1 MISAHTNDSFQ
12 CMVPPFINDNAEATE
27 RGQWLAVFFT
37 AIPVGTALGY
47 TYGSFMAHSAAQ
59 WSGAFLIEAVVALP
73 LVLLCFAIPRHTR
86 ARARSSVS
94 ISITAAATTVAASEG
109 KTKLIDSVQAMPTI
123 SSSNSRSSGDDY
135 SHYTALSGDS
145 STATATAS
153 TTAAAIS
160 ISEDWQYCDDA
171 EELVLLHAN
180 VPPPTWQQEVRA
192 VLSQRTYVCIVLGYS
207 AYVAVVVGISTFGS
221 GFIVSLGLLS
231 SERAAS
237 AVFGSIIACAG
248 ILGTPLGGMLLD
260 SAAHLSD
267 APKLT
272 VVLQQL
278 LCMVCTATL
287 FVIAAACATAA
298 GTVPFL
304 LLLAVGCF
312 FLFMATSHVNM
323 GLMLSVPKEN
333 RSFALA
339 LNTLGL
345 HVLGD
350 VPSPIIGKRV
360 LNKLYIQRH
369 QYEFVVIV

>member
-1 MISAHTNDSFQ
+1 
-12 CMVPPFINDNAEATE
+12 MVPPFINDNAEASE

-73 LVLLCFAIPRHTR
+73 LVLLCFAIPRQTR
-86 ARARSSVS
+86 ARVRSSVS
-94 ISITAAATTVAASEG
+94 LSITAAATATTVAASKG
-109 KTKLIDSVQAMPTI
+109 KSKLIDSVQPLPI
-123 SSSNSRSSGDDY
+123 ISSNSRSSDDDH

-145 STATATAS
+145 NNNTITAA
-153 TTAAAIS
+153 AAAIS
-160 ISEDWQYCDDA
+160 VSEDWQYSDDT
-171 EELVLLHAN
+171 EELVLLNAN

-221 GFIVSLGLLS
+221 GFIVSLGLLN

-248 ILGTPLGGMLLD
+248 ILGTPFGGMLLD

-278 LCMVCTATL
+278 LGMVCTATL

-350 VPSPIIGKRV
+350 VPSPIIEVSAGTQQAAS
-360 LNKLYIQRH
+360 LL
-369 QYEFVVIV
+369 

>member
-1 MISAHTNDSFQ
+1 
-12 CMVPPFINDNAEATE
+12 MVPPYINDNAAASE

-59 WSGAFLIEAVVALP
+59 WSGAFLIEAVCALP
-73 LVLLCFAIPRHTR
+73 LVLLCFAIPRQTR
-86 ARARSSVS
+86 ARVHSSVS
-94 ISITAAATTVAASEG
+94 ISITATATAATVVASEG
-109 KTKLIDSVQAMPTI
+109 KSKLIDSVQALP
-123 SSSNSRSSGDDY
+123 SSHGCSSDAH

-145 STATATAS
+145 SSSSSANTV
-153 TTAAAIS
+153 TTAAAAAIS
-160 ISEDWQYCDDA
+160 LSEDWQYCDDA
-171 EELVLLHAN
+171 DIDVLLQAT

-221 GFIVSLGLLS
+221 GFIVSLGLLN

-248 ILGTPLGGMLLD
+248 ILGTPLGGALLD

-278 LCMVCTATL
+278 LAMVCTAAV
-287 FVIAAACATAA
+287 FVLAAACATAT
-298 GTVPFL
+298 GTLPFL

-333 RSFALA
+333 RAFALA

-350 VPSPIIGKRV
+350 VPSPIIGTLIDTIYTLKSVTALSTER
-360 LNKLYIQRH
+360 
-369 QYEFVVIV
+369 